1 MSTRILCQGDSITDA
16 ERNRSDDSSLGEGY
30 PLLVAARLGRDQ
42 PGRYQVLNRGISGNR
57 VVDLAARWQADCLD
71 LAPEIVGILIGVN
84 DVWHEFSAHNGVAAP
99 EYERV
104 YAKLLD
110 DTRRALPETRI
121 MVLEPFVVPGPA
133 TWEHWD
139 EFHSEVALR
148 AEAARR
154 VAASVDAQYIPL
166 QARFEQAAEQAP
178 AEHWLYDGVHPTLAG
193 HQLIADAWLEAFQ
206 Q

>member
-1 MSTRILCQGDSITDA
+1 MRNSSCPHFTGSSRRI
-16 ERNRSDDSSLGEGY
+16 
-30 PLLVAARLGRDQ
+30 
-42 PGRYQVLNRGISGNR
+42 ISQAQIR
-57 VVDLAARWQADCLD
+57 AAARWQADCLD
-71 LAPEIVGILIGVN
+71 LAPAILSILIGVN

-121 MVLEPFVVPGPA
+121 MVLEPFVLPGPA